1 MDSYT
6 FALYSKIL
14 RTFWRVFLV
23 VLGIAFVIVV
33 FPYVKDVLIMIIVA
47 GTLSVL
53 LSPMVDFLESKGFRR
68 GWAILVV
75 MTLILLLIAFA
86 ISLIVPR
93 IIHAIESLTPLFQSS
108 TISGFSTKIEGFFE
122 KNFHNVELARNV
134 TAKVNEITVNLLG
147 SLGNLLKSVSSFL
160 ASMFIIPVITFFLIK
175 DTRRFKKAIISQVP
189 NKYFELSLSI
199 LHKVGNQVGKYI
211 QGQAIDAMIVA
222 ALSTIGLFIIN
233 LVFGGPIPY
242 FVFIGMLAGLANVI
256 PYVGPIVGAIPAL
269 VIVLLNNPPQLA
281 MVLIWTAAVF
291 FIVQAIDSAFISPLV
306 VSKSVNMH
314 PLTVIVV
321 IIIGGKIA
329 GALGMLLA
337 VPFTGIIKVIFS
349 QILWGLSNYRISA
362 PPLLEG
368 SSSTKAESIEIRQ
381 R

>member
-6 FALYSKIL
+6 FALYSKIM
-14 RTFWRVFLV
+14 RTFWRVFLI
-23 VLGIAFVIVV
+23 VLGVAFVIVV
-33 FPYVKDVLIMIIVA
+33 FPYVKDVLIMLIIA

-53 LSPMVDFLESKGFRR
+53 LSPVVDFLESKGLRR
-68 GWAILVV
+68 GWAILAV
-75 MTLILLLIAFA
+75 MALILLLIGFA

-108 TISGFSTKIEGFFE
+108 TLSGFSAKIESFFE

-134 TAKVNEITVNLLG
+134 TAKVNEITVNLLA
-147 SLGNLLKSVSSFL
+147 SLGNLFKSVSSFL

-175 DTRRFKKAIISQVP
+175 DTRRFKKAIVSRVP

-222 ALSTIGLFIIN
+222 ALSTIGLFIVN
-233 LVFGGPIPY
+233 LVFDGPIPY
-242 FVFIGMLAGLANVI
+242 FIFIGILAGLANLI
-256 PYVGPIVGAIPAL
+256 PYIGPVVGAIPAL
-269 VIVLLNNPPQLA
+269 VLVLLKNPPELTL
-281 MVLIWTAAVF
+281 VLIWTAAVF
-291 FIVQAIDSAFISPLV
+291 VIVQAIDGSLISPLV

-337 VPFTGIIKVIFS
+337 VPFTGIIKVTFS
-349 QILWGLSNYRISA
+349 QIIWGLNNYRISA

-368 SSSTKAESIEIRQ
+368 SSPTKTEKRESR
-381 R
+381 

>member
-6 FALYSKIL
+6 FALYSKIM
-14 RTFWRVFLV
+14 RTFWRVFLI
-23 VLGIAFVIVV
+23 VLGVAFVIVV
-33 FPYVKDVLIMIIVA
+33 FPYVKDVLIMLIIA

-53 LSPMVDFLESKGFRR
+53 LSPVVDFLESKGLRR
-68 GWAILVV
+68 GWAILAV
-75 MTLILLLIAFA
+75 MALILLLIGFA

-108 TISGFSTKIEGFFE
+108 TLSGFSAKIESFFE

-134 TAKVNEITVNLLG
+134 TAKVNEITVNLLA
-147 SLGNLLKSVSSFL
+147 SLGNLFKSVSSFL

-175 DTRRFKKAIISQVP
+175 DTRRFKKAIVSRVP

-222 ALSTIGLFIIN
+222 ALSTIGLFIVN
-233 LVFGGPIPY
+233 LVFDGPIPY
-242 FVFIGMLAGLANVI
+242 FIFIGILAGLANLI
-256 PYVGPIVGAIPAL
+256 PYIGPVVGAIPAL
-269 VIVLLNNPPQLA
+269 VLVLLKNPPQLTL
-281 MVLIWTAAVF
+281 VLIWTAAVF
-291 FIVQAIDSAFISPLV
+291 VIVQAIDGSLISPLV

-337 VPFTGIIKVIFS
+337 VPFTGIIKVTFS
-349 QILWGLSNYRISA
+349 QIIWGLNNYRISA

-368 SSSTKAESIEIRQ
+368 SSPTKTEKRESR
-381 R
+381 